1 MPTRTRLPR
10 FDQNLRRTAAALA
23 LTACTA
29 TVAWAAP
36 TFSSTSAADQW
47 RVAVNLGQ
55 PDGQVTSFQ
64 TSSFQDAVAISG
76 RTTDGIGWIANNSS
90 GTNGYIG
97 YWSFFVFRQEI
108 DLTGYDPASA
118 SLTFQWA
125 ADDSGQG
132 FADRGTWVPQFRLNG
147 GAFQTSSWVGGNTY
161 DLSAPTTLSSGF
173 VAGKNIIDFYV
184 EGNGVTDGFALK
196 PVSFTAAPVPEPDAT
211 ALMAAGLVVA
221 LAAYGR
227 QRKRAGRV

>member
-1 MPTRTRLPR
+1 MTTRACSPR
-10 FDQNLRRTAAALA
+10 FVQNWRRTAATLA
-23 LTACTA
+23 LTACA
-29 TVAWAAP
+29 ASGAYAAP
-36 TFSSTSAADQW
+36 SFSSTSTADQW
-47 RVAVNLGQ
+47 QVAVNLGQ

-64 TSSFQDAVAISG
+64 TSSFQGAVAISG

-132 FADRGTWVPQFRLNG
+132 FADRGSWVPQFRLNG
-147 GAFQTSSWVGGNTY
+147 GAFQTSSWVGGSTY
-161 DLSAPTTLSSGF
+161 DFSAPTTLNSGF

-196 PVSFTAAPVPEPDAT
+196 SVSFTAAPVPEPDTT
-211 ALMAAGLVVA
+211 ALMAAGLTVA
-221 LAAYGR
+221 LAVYWR
-227 QRKRAGRV
+227 QRKQARQA